1 MILTFADFLGCV
13 FFLPILIYVEMALL
27 DGLGLT
33 LRDPFYFSRN
43 RKR

>member
-1 MILTFADFLGCV
+1 MLLNFSDFLGCM
-13 FFLPILIYVEMALL
+13 FFLPIFIYVEMAFL
-27 DGLGLT
+27 DGIGLT